1 MSITVS
7 LHHKT
12 RYAYDRPVKLTPQVV
27 RLRPAPHCRTPIGAY
42 SLKVRP
48 EPHFVNWQQDP
59 FGNYQARLVFPN
71 EATFLEL
78 EVDLTAEMTALNPFD
93 FFVEESAERYPFAYD
108 AEEKVE
114 LAPYLAL
121 APARERFAAFV
132 AEAQAACCKPGRRT
146 VDVLVD
152 LNRRVRDALRY
163 DVRMEPGVFAP
174 DETLERG
181 HGSCR
186 DFAWLLVQ
194 LLRRLGLAARFVS
207 GYSIQLRADVL
218 PVDPDAPP
226 GVMEDVTDLHAW
238 AEVFIPGAG
247 WIGLD
252 ATSGLLCAEGH
263 IPLACTADPS
273 SAAPITGGY
282 LFDPAHEDDAVKD
295 TFSFEMSVA

>member
-1 MSITVS
+1 MSITIS

-48 EPHFVNWQQDP
+48 DPHFVNWQQDP

-78 EVDLTAEMTALNPFD
+78 EVDLTAEMTALNPF
-93 FFVEESAERYPFAYD
+93 AYY

-132 AEAQAACCKPGRRT
+132 PEAQAACCKPGRRT

-163 DVRMEPGVFAP
+163 
-174 DETLERG
+174 
-181 HGSCR
+181 
-186 DFAWLLVQ
+186 
-194 LLRRLGLAARFVS
+194 
-207 GYSIQLRADVL
+207 
-218 PVDPDAPP
+218 
-226 GVMEDVTDLHAW
+226 
-238 AEVFIPGAG
+238 
-247 WIGLD
+247 
-252 ATSGLLCAEGH
+252 
-263 IPLACTADPS
+263 
-273 SAAPITGGY
+273 
-282 LFDPAHEDDAVKD
+282 
-295 TFSFEMSVA
+295 